1 MTDKNW
7 FDEFHAIDLK
17 PYVDTHNVLFL
28 VGIQVKVLGQLGNEN
43 VLDSLTFTDMA
54 PEKFFV

>member
-17 PYVDTHNVLFL
+17 PYVDTLNVLFL
-28 VGIQVKVLGQLGNEN
+28 VGIQVKVLG
-43 VLDSLTFTDMA
+43 
-54 PEKFFV
+54 

>member
-17 PYVDTHNVLFL
+17 PYVDTQKNIIPGWYTSESSGL
-28 VGIQVKVLGQLGNEN
+28 VG
-43 VLDSLTFTDMA
+43 
-54 PEKFFV
+54 